1 MPKIH
6 TYKKIIRN
14 ISLTQSV
21 TEISQ
26 VFNYDTNP
34 LDGVDVLS
42 KLGLNLRLLLFG
54 QVNACLLIV
63 QGRKVQV

>member
-1 MPKIH
+1 MN
-6 TYKKIIRN
+6 N
-14 ISLTQSV
+14 ISLTKSV

-26 VFNYDTNP
+26 VFDYGTNP

-54 QVNACLLIV
+54 QVNACLLV
-63 QGRKVQV
+63 VTRA

>member
-1 MPKIH
+1 M
-6 TYKKIIRN
+6 RN
-14 ISLTQSV
+14 ISLTKSV

-26 VFNYDTNP
+26 AFDYGTNP

-54 QVNACLLIV
+54 QVNACLLAV
-63 QGRKVQV
+63 TESQGRKVQV